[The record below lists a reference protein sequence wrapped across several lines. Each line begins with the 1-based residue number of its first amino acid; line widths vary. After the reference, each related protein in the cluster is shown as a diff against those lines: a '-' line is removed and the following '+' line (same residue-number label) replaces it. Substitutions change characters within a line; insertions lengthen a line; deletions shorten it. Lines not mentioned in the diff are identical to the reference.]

1 MQRQFYDCDFFCFGL
16 SFCDVCGLRKY
27 VGVYFSQLCEPALG
41 QAKCEPR
48 PRCCRVPEESLT
60 PLMGQAKGTGALDAI
75 KPQRVEASGCKTL
88 ASQKAAR
95 IAQDAAAAL
104 DTVTAL
110 SRGSEDCYNTP
121 RAGRSE
127 SGERKARN
135 WPFKANARGRTLRKE
150 TRSATQKPA
159 RATQKPARAT
169 QTTQKT
175 QLTWRTA
182 PPP

>member
-1 MQRQFYDCDFFCFGL
+1 MQRQFYDCEFFCFGL
-16 SFCDVCGLRKY
+16 SFCDVCGLRKR
-27 VGVYFSQLCEPALG
+27 VAAFSRRSMSQHWGRQSVPSLA
-41 QAKCEPR
+41 
-48 PRCCRVPEESLT
+48 RCCRVPEESLT
-60 PLMGQAKGTGALDAI
+60 PFMGQAQGPGALDAI
-75 KPQRVEASGCKTL
+75 KRNASRLAACKTL
-88 ASQKAAR
+88 ASKKAAR

-110 SRGSEDCYNTP
+110 SKGSADCYNTP

-150 TRSATQKPA
+150 TRSARRKRQ
-159 RATQKPARAT
+159 RATQKSARAT

-175 QLTWRTA
+175 QLTWPTA

>member
-1 MQRQFYDCDFFCFGL
+1 MQRQFYDCEFFCFGL
-16 SFCDVCGLRKY
+16 SFCDVCGLRKR
-27 VGVYFSQLCEPALG
+27 VAAFSRRSMSQHWAG
-41 QAKCEPR
+41 KVQPR

-60 PLMGQAKGTGALDAI
+60 PLMGQAQGPGALDAI
-75 KPQRVEASGCKTL
+75 KPQRVDASGCKTL

-110 SRGSEDCYNTP
+110 SKGSADCYNTP

-150 TRSATQKPA
+150 TRSARRKRQ

-175 QLTWRTA
+175 KQTWPTA
-182 PPP
+182 PQP